1 MNTFIVSTGKQERS
15 EKMNQA
21 DFPMLKEDL
30 IYLDNGA
37 TTLKPKC
44 VIDKITEYYERYSA
58 NAHRGDYDI
67 SFKVDQEYEKAREI
81 VRNFINARYREEV
94 VFTSGSTESLNMIAN
109 GFFGKY
115 LEAGDEVILSQS
127 EHASN
132 VLPWF
137 RLAKEKGVVIRYI
150 PLDESHYVTLD
161 NLKKVVTPNT
171 KVIAL
176 ASITNVIGDE
186 RPMKEIC
193 EFAHQ
198 NNIFVVMDGAQSV
211 PHRKTDVQDLDVDF
225 LAFSGHKMCGPTG
238 IGVLYGKK
246 ELLEEMEPQNL
257 GGGMNESFDSPN
269 EVYLKELPTRLEAG
283 TPNIA
288 GALGLGAA
296 ITYLENIGMEKI
308 EAYEKKLRKYALEK
322 LVSIPHLDILN
333 IESDSGIISFN
344 VEGVFSQDVA
354 YYLNKYKVCV
364 RAGNHCAKILKQET
378 GVQNSLRVSLYFY
391 NTEQDI
397 DDLVELLSNKEKIVE
412 EMI

>member
-15 EKMNQA
+15 DKMNQA

-344 VEGVFSQDVA
+344 VEDVFSQDVA

-397 DDLVELLSNKEKIVE
+397 DNLVELLSNKEKIVE